1 MSGNTPL
8 WSHTKGGLN
17 FPITPPSNH
26 GATPGTLDNTAIG
39 QTTPQAGAFTALSA
53 STIALAQSGTFTLN
67 GATPVT
73 VAAPG
78 ITANS
83 QVLITLK
90 NVNSGTVGAQPHVE
104 TITPGTGFTVQGTAS
119 DTGIY
124 NYAILN

>member
-1 MSGNTPL
+1 MSGKTTLFSSTVGDVTFPL
-8 WSHTKGGLN
+8 A
-17 FPITPPSNH
+17 PPSNN

-39 QTTPQAGAFTALSA
+39 QTVPAPAAFSTLSIAQA
-53 STIALAQSGTFTLN
+53 GTFTLN

-78 ITANS
+78 ITPNS

-90 NVNSGTVGAQPHVE
+90 SANSGTVGAQPHVE
-104 TITPGTGFTVQGTAS
+104 TITPGTGFTVEGTSA

>member
-17 FPITPPSNH
+17 FPITPPSNS

-39 QTTPQAGAFTALSA
+39 GSTPAPGAF
-53 STIALAQSGTFTLN
+53 STLAVGQAGTFTLN

-78 ITANS
+78 VTANS

-90 NVNSGTVGAQPHVE
+90 SANSGTVGAQPHVE
-104 TITPGTGFTVQGTAS
+104 TITPGTGFTVEGTAS